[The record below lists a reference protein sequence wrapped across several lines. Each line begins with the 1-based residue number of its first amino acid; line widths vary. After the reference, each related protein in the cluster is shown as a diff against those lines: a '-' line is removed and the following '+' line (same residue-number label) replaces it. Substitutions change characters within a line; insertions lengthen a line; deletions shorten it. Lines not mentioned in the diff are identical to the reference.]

1 MLTFAA
7 APVAAPPGN
16 QMIIGLIIGITL
28 LILLVIKT
36 KIHAFL
42 ALIIA
47 ATVTGLIGGMAP
59 NAVIASIT
67 KGFGGTLGSIGIII
81 GFGVMMG
88 AIFEASGAAERMAL
102 TFIKRLGK
110 GREEVALAITG
121 FLVSIPIFCDSGFVI
136 LSPLAKAI
144 SRKTKKSVVTLG
156 VSLAAGLV
164 ITHSLVPPTPG
175 PVGVA
180 GIFGANVGAV
190 ILWGIVLAIPM
201 TIATIAYARYIGRK
215 IYQLPAEDGDG
226 FIRPPYQEPDYS
238 ELMNSE
244 EKHLPSTFMSFAPIM
259 LPIILILMNTILT
272 AMKVTGPVND
282 LFVFLGSPVIA
293 VGLGLIVAI
302 YGLAGKFTRQE
313 TIAHMEDGIKS
324 AGIIILVTGGG
335 GALGMVLRDSGTG
348 DYIANLIAQTA
359 LPAILLPF
367 VISSLVRLIQ
377 GSGTV
382 AMITAA
388 SITAPIMATLGVNP
402 VLATLA
408 ASTGSLLYSY
418 FNDSY
423 FWVVN
428 RILGIVDAKEQMR
441 VWSFTTTIAWAVGFV
456 EIMLL
461 SLVLK

>member
-1 MLTFAA
+1 MLVLTA
-7 APVAAPPGN
+7 APAATPVGS
-16 QMIIGLIIGITL
+16 QMVIGLIIGIAL
-28 LILLVIKT
+28 LIFMVLKT

-47 ATVTGLIGGMAP
+47 ATVTGLIGGMVP
-59 NAVIASIT
+59 TAVVASIT
-67 KGFGGTLGSIGIII
+67 KGFGNTLGSIGIII

-102 TFIKRLGK
+102 TFIEKLGH
-110 GREEVALAITG
+110 GREELALAITG

-156 VSLAAGLV
+156 VALAGGLV

-201 TIATIAYARYIGRK
+201 TIAVITYAKYIGKK
-215 IYQLPAEDGDG
+215 IYQLPSEDGEG
-226 FIRPPYQEPDYS
+226 FVRPPYQAPNYDS
-238 ELMNSE
+238 LKATDKS
-244 EKHLPSTFMSFAPIM
+244 KLPSTFLSFSPII
-259 LPIILILMNTILT
+259 LPIILILMNTILV
-272 AMKVTGPVND
+272 AMKASGPVND

-302 YGLAGKFTRQE
+302 YGLGRNFTKSE

-335 GALGMVLRDSGTG
+335 GSLGMVLRDSGTG
-348 DYIANLIAQTA
+348 DYIAQLIAQTA

-367 VISSLVRLIQ
+367 VIASLVRLVQ

-382 AMITAA
+382 AMITSA

-402 VLATLA
+402 ILATLA
-408 ASTGSLLYSY
+408 ACTGSLLYSY

-456 EIMLL
+456 EIMIL
-461 SLVLK
+461 SFVM

>member
-1 MLTFAA
+1 MLTFAS
-7 APVAAPPGN
+7 APAAAPPGG
-16 QMIIGLIIGITL
+16 QMIIGLIIGIIL

-47 ATVTGLIGGMAP
+47 ATVTGIIGGMEP

-88 AIFEASGAAERMAL
+88 SIFEASGAAERMAL

-110 GREEVALAITG
+110 GREEIALAITG

-144 SRKTKKSVVTLG
+144 SKKTKKSVVTLG
-156 VSLAAGLV
+156 ISLAAGLV
-164 ITHSLVPPTPG
+164 ITHSLIPPTPG

-180 GIFGANVGAV
+180 GIFGANVGSV
-190 ILWGIVLAIPM
+190 ILWGIVLAVPM
-201 TIATIAYARYIGRK
+201 TAATILYAKYIGRK
-215 IYQLPAEDGDG
+215 IYQLPAEEGDG
-226 FIRPPYQEPDYS
+226 FIRPAYQEPDYT
-238 ELMNSE
+238 ELLNSE
-244 EKHLPSTFMSFAPIM
+244 ETHLPSNFMSFAPII

-272 AMKVTGPVND
+272 AMKATGSIND

-302 YGLAGKFTRQE
+302 YGLAGKFSRQE
-313 TIAHMEDGIKS
+313 TLAHMENGIKS

-367 VISSLVRLIQ
+367 VIASLVRLIQ

-428 RILGIVDAKEQMR
+428 RMLGIVDAKEQMR
-441 VWSFTTTIAWAVGFV
+441 IWSFTTTIAWAVGFV